1 MTERLVLDVET
12 CSVLQLP
19 QVGAERY
26 FEDPDT
32 HVICVAWCIDR
43 GPIEVWCP
51 GEPVP
56 QTVLDFTGTI
66 VAHNWLFEFAAWEF
80 LGWPQAPIDRWD
92 CTMARALYHGL
103 PAGLD
108 ALGEALNLAIKKDA
122 GARSLMLR
130 MARPRATTAQ
140 GPVWWHETDAA
151 KRRDLIAYCHQ
162 DVAVERLLDQV
173 LPPLPPRERE
183 VFQVDGR
190 INRRGLRI
198 DTALVDRM
206 DTLIDQEVARLDAE
220 LGAVTAQQV
229 RTTNQVTKLQGWLLK
244 DQGVQVAKLDRD
256 TVAEAL
262 RQVPDDR
269 PLARRALQLRQEAAR
284 SSTKKLRAMVQGLS
298 WDGRLRGLFQ
308 YGGAGRTLRWAG
320 RRVQPQNFPRGTIKQ
335 PNAAIGLIDQGIHPE
350 DLNLLFEDSPMGCIA
365 SCLRGCFVAE
375 PGRVLVVGDLAQIEA
390 RVVAWLAGQRD
401 VLDVFASGQDVYS
414 YTASRLGSS
423 SRQFGKVLVL
433 ACGFGMGWQ
442 RFQHTAQKYRL
453 VLSEGEARDA
463 VDGWRASND
472 QIVDFWFRLGDAVIR
487 AIRDPRAFY
496 EVVGKVMVRRT
507 KQAVRIV
514 LPSGRELIYQQVA
527 VEDDE
532 LGRPNVTFMG
542 IHPITK
548 QWAKVRTYGGKLVE
562 NVVQAVAR
570 DVLADAMV
578 VLDRQGAELVG
589 TVHDEL
595 IEEADA
601 AIGDQVLDR
610 MLTAMRATPSWAPG
624 LPVHAEGWTGIR
636 YGKS

>member
-1 MTERLVLDVET
+1 
-12 CSVLQLP
+12 
-19 QVGAERY
+19 VGAERY

-51 GEPVP
+51 SEPTP
-56 QTVLDFTGTI
+56 SAILNFTGTI

-80 LGWPQAPIDRWD
+80 LGWPQVPIDRWD

-130 MARPRATTAQ
+130 MARPRAP
-140 GPVWWHETDAA
+140 GPVWWHETDPA
-151 KRRDLIAYCHQ
+151 KLKALIDYCRQ

-173 LPPLPPRERE
+173 LPPLPPRERD

-198 DTALVDRM
+198 DTVLVDRM
-206 DTLIDQEVARLDAE
+206 DTLIGQEVHRLDAE
-220 LGAVTAQQV
+220 LSVVTDAQV
-229 RTTNQVTKLQGWLLK
+229 RTTNQVAKLQDWLHR
-244 DQGVQVAKLDRD
+244 DQGVEVAKLDRD

-262 RQVPDDR
+262 HQVPNDR

-284 SSTKKLRAMVQGLS
+284 SSTKKLRAMTQGLS

-320 RRVQPQNFPRGTIKQ
+320 RRVQPQNFPRGTIKA

-401 VLDVFASGQDVYS
+401 VLDIFASGQDVYS
-414 YTASRLGSS
+414 YTAGRLGSS
-423 SRQFGKVLVL
+423 SRQLGKVLCL
-433 ACGFGMGWQ
+433 AAGFGMGWQ
-442 RFQHTAQKYRL
+442 RFQHTAQKYGL
-453 VLSEGEARDA
+453 VLSEGAAREA
-463 VDGWRASND
+463 VEGWRASND

-487 AIRDPRAFY
+487 AIRDPREHPEA
-496 EVVGKVMVRRT
+496 VGLVTVRRT
-507 KQAVRIV
+507 KLAIRIV
-514 LPSGRELIYQQVA
+514 LPSGRELIYHQVA

-532 LGRPNVTFMG
+532 LGRPNPVFMG
-542 IHPITK
+542 SHPITK

-578 VLDRQGAELVG
+578 VLDRLGAELVA

-595 IEEADA
+595 IEEADT

-610 MLTAMRATPSWAPG
+610 MLTAMRATPAWAPG
-624 LPVHAEGWTGIR
+624 LPVHAEGWIGVR